1 MCQLYRFWLS
11 LSKSKRPS
19 NKSYLTVQDATIEP
33 LILDKLHFFVHVCG
47 ILKPFLTL
55 YQCVKPMMQFLYDDL
70 YVLLR
75 EMASKFVLH
84 TSQRM
89 IYGHLMSNNIL
100 PQLMLISKE
109 LRKSVR
115 SARTQQRLDNE
126 ANEKEEVEI
135 SKKRKAES
143 LMKDIYE
150 IKSKKIILEKVVI
163 DLKTDYE
170 KLILKAAGDAKKAF
184 TYAIEAKGVMKKKDT
199 IITEIDVL
207 DDTMKSLEKKHKEL

>member
-1 MCQLYRFWLS
+1 
-11 LSKSKRPS
+11 
-19 NKSYLTVQDATIEP
+19 
-33 LILDKLHFFVHVCG
+33 
-47 ILKPFLTL
+47 
-55 YQCVKPMMQFLYDDL
+55 
-70 YVLLR
+70 
-75 EMASKFVLH
+75 
-84 TSQRM
+84 M
-89 IYGHLMSNNIL
+89 IYDHLVSNNIL
-100 PQLMLISKE
+100 PQSMLISKE

-143 LMKDIYE
+143 LMKDICE

-184 TYAIEAKGVMKKKDT
+184 TYAIEAKGAMKERDT
-199 IITEIDVL
+199 KITEIDVL
-207 DDTMKSLEKKHKEL
+207 DDTMKSLEKKQRTMNIFYPFPSFCLCSVL